1 MKKALNNFLTSTR
14 KPDFV
19 GGGLFPMTDGSVG
32 GTAASTDIK
41 RSPRNNVRDQEIWP
55 GMIK

>member
-1 MKKALNNFLTSTR
+1 MKKALNNFLTSTK

-41 RSPRNNVRDQEIWP
+41 RSPRNNVRDQEI
-55 GMIK
+55 